1 MKVSVSLPDEDV
13 EFLDAYARS
22 QGYRSRSA
30 VVHAAV
36 RMLRSA
42 NLGEAYAEAWWEW
55 VDESDGEMWEAVAS
69 DGMGTR

>member
-42 NLGEAYAEAWWEW
+42 KLGEAYAEAWREW
-55 VDESDGEMWEAVAS
+55 VDEGDGEMWDAAAG
-69 DGMGTR
+69 DGTGSR